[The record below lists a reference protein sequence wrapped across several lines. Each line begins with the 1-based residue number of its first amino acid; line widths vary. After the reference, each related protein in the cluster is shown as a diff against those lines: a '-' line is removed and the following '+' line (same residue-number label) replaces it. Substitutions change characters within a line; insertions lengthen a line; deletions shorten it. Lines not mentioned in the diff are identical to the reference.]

1 MISSIQLKAWH
12 DLCHN
17 ISSYFTKVLHGSSS
31 FVTTAA
37 DGEPCTNQSR
47 ILHWTHWTN
56 QACHL
61 GLLWDKSSWATPFG
75 EQKLGRLI
83 LLDLISAR
91 NHIINSNFRSVFWWD
106 YIINHHLGWE
116 WFHDFSQLSGRS
128 LLTLV
133 ALDGLLKFLVSNL
146 VERLKSALVLGSLK
160 VTNIWTYD
168 SRSMISWQVGKWK
181 DRKSTYIISHL
192 TNCYKNS

>member
-1 MISSIQLKAWH
+1 MTRRLETSWRTRKTPLLRVWWPIQCCDLGHGMKCAGLRISWERVVVQGIWFHDQFNSVEAWH

-37 DGEPCTNQSR
+37 DGGPCTNQSR

-91 NHIINSNFRSVFWWD
+91 NHIINSNFRSVFLVGLYNKPSFGMRVVPW
-106 YIINHHLGWE
+106 
-116 WFHDFSQLSGRS
+116 FSQLSGRS
-128 LLTLV
+128 LLT
-133 ALDGLLKFLVSNL
+133 S
-146 VERLKSALVLGSLK
+146 
-160 VTNIWTYD
+160 
-168 SRSMISWQVGKWK
+168 
-181 DRKSTYIISHL
+181 
-192 TNCYKNS
+192 